1 MRIPVSAMVKHQAKL
16 VVLDSLA
23 RDIGR
28 FRVRTSKVVMN
39 ELGVATG
46 EIVTIKGPRGMVAA
60 YIWPDRKQTGSDPY
74 YIKMD
79 QFLRENVGVRIG
91 GYVFVYKLP
100 SYPPPKAMKI
110 QLVPK
115 TSGSM
120 LKYVTIRTDDI
131 KMTLNNL
138 PLMENNVVYLE
149 VLGKKLPFVVI
160 KTEPK
165 GVVVVSDETEI
176 EILKE
181 TPQQLRLRLVRYDD
195 IGGLDYAIEK
205 IRELVELPLKHPE
218 LFERL
223 NLDPPKGILL
233 YGPPGT
239 GKTLLARA
247 VANESDAYF
256 ISISGPAVVS
266 KFYGESEER
275 LRRIF
280 DEARRNAPAIIFI
293 DEIDAIAPRRSE
305 VVGEVEKRIVSQLLA
320 LMDGLQPRENVIVIA
335 ATNRVDALDPALRR
349 PGRFDREIELR
360 VPDERG
366 RYEILRIHTRGA
378 PLASDVDLRKIA
390 NETYGYVGADLAALV
405 REAAMHALRRFIK
418 QYNIDISSPDPIPPE
433 ILQKLE
439 ITMNDFKN
447 AMKEIR
453 PSALREVLVEIPNVR
468 WDDVGGLKN
477 VKQALKEMVEWPL
490 KYPDAFE
497 RMGIEPP
504 KGLLLYGPPGCG
516 KTLLAK
522 AVATESKANFIGVKG
537 PELLS
542 KWYGESEKR
551 IREVFL
557 KARQVAPCIIFFDEI
572 DAIAPRRGLYS
583 GDSGATER
591 VISQLLTEL
600 DGLISR
606 GEVFIIAATNR
617 PDLLDPAFLRPGRID
632 RVLYVPPPDFQ
643 ARLEIFK
650 VHTRRMPLANDVDLS
665 DLARKTKGFS
675 GADIAAVC
683 REAAMQALRRSD
695 LKPTKVTMEDF
706 EYALSNARPSI
717 SQDLLNYYREFEA
730 SMKKQTIQVV
740 RGTEYYELT

>member
-1 MRIPVSAMVKHQAKL
+1 MISMTKKQLKL
-16 VVLDSLA
+16 AVLDSLA
-23 RDIGR
+23 RDVGR
-28 FRVRTSKVVMN
+28 FRVRTTKIVMN
-39 ELGVATG
+39 ELNIATG
-46 EIVTIKGPRGMVAA
+46 EILAIKGPRGIVAA
-60 YIWPDRKQTGSDPY
+60 YVWPDREQGQGNPY

-79 QFLRENVGVRIG
+79 RFLRENVGAKIG
-91 GYVFVYKLP
+91 GYVYVYRLP
-100 SYPPPKAMKI
+100 NYPPPKAMRI
-110 QLVPK
+110 HLVPK
-115 TSGSM
+115 TGSSV
-120 LKYVTIRTDDI
+120 LKYVSIKIDDV
-131 KMTLNNL
+131 KMMLNNA
-138 PLMENNVVYLE
+138 PLLENNVVYLD
-149 VLGKKLPFVVI
+149 VLGQKMPFVVV

-165 GVVVVSDETEI
+165 GVVVVTDETEI
-176 EILKE
+176 EITKE
-181 TPQQLRLRLVRYDD
+181 TTQQLKLRLVRYDD

-293 DEIDAIAPRRSE
+293 DEIDAIAPKRSE

-335 ATNRVDALDPALRR
+335 ATNRIDAIDPALRR

-360 VPDERG
+360 VPDEKG
-366 RYEILRIHTRGA
+366 RYEILKIHTRGT
-378 PLASDVDLRKIA
+378 PLAPDVDLRKIA
-390 NETYGYVGADLAALV
+390 NETYGYVGADIAALV

-418 QYNIDISSPDPIPPE
+418 GFGIDIRSPESIPPE
-433 ILQKLE
+433 VLQKLE
-439 ITMNDFKN
+439 ITMDDFKN

-468 WDDVGGLKN
+468 WSDIGGLEN
-477 VKQALKEMVEWPL
+477 VKQALREMVEWPL

-551 IREVFL
+551 IREVFA
-557 KARQVAPCIIFFDEI
+557 KARQTSPCIIFFDEI
-572 DAIAPRRGLYS
+572 DSIAPRRGLYG

-600 DGLISR
+600 DGLIGR

-632 RVLYVPPPDFQ
+632 RVLYVPPPDYK

-650 VHTRRMPLANDVDLS
+650 VHTRKMPLADNINLNE
-665 DLARKTKGFS
+665 LADATKGFS

-683 REAAMQALRRSD
+683 REAALSALRRSG
-695 LKPTKVTMEDF
+695 LKPTKVTIEDF
-706 EYALSNARPSI
+706 EYALSITRPSI
-717 SQDLLNYYREFEA
+717 TPELLNYYKEFEA
-730 SMKKQTIQVV
+730 SMKKQTVQIV

>member
-1 MRIPVSAMVKHQAKL
+1 MVKKQLKL

-23 RDIGR
+23 RDVGR
-28 FRVRTSKVVMN
+28 FRVRTTKVVMN
-39 ELGVATG
+39 ELGIATG
-46 EIVTIKGPRGMVAA
+46 EIVAIKGPRGLIAA
-60 YIWPDRKQTGSDPY
+60 YVWPDRESSQGNSY

-79 QFLRENVGVRIG
+79 KYLRDNVGIQIG
-91 GYVFVYKLP
+91 GYVYVYRLP
-100 SYPPPKAMKI
+100 KYPLPKAIKI
-110 QLVPK
+110 NLVPK
-115 TSGSM
+115 AGSAVI
-120 LKYVTIRTDDI
+120 KYMPI
-131 KMTLNNL
+131 KIEEVKMHLNNA
-138 PLMENNVVYLE
+138 PLMEGNIVYLD
-149 VLGKKLPFVVI
+149 VLGKKMPFLVVR
-160 KTEPK
+160 TEPK
-165 GVVVVSDETEI
+165 GVVVITDDTEI
-176 EILKE
+176 EITKE
-181 TPQQLRLRLVRYDD
+181 TSQQMKLKLVRYDD
-195 IGGLDYAIEK
+195 IGGLEYAIEK

-280 DEARRNAPAIIFI
+280 DEARRNSPAIIFI
-293 DEIDAIAPRRSE
+293 DEIDAIAPKRSE

-320 LMDGLQPRENVIVIA
+320 LMDGLQPRESVIILA
-335 ATNRVDALDPALRR
+335 ATNRIDAIDPALRR

-366 RYEILRIHTRGA
+366 RYEILKIHTRGT
-378 PLASDVDLRKIA
+378 PLADDVDLKKIA
-390 NETYGYVGADLAALV
+390 NETHGYVGADLAALV
-405 REAAMHALRRFIK
+405 REAAMHSLRRFIREN
-418 QYNIDISSPDPIPPE
+418 NIDIRSPDPISHE
-433 ILQKLE
+433 VLRKLE
-439 ITMNDFKN
+439 IKMEDFRE
-447 AMKEIR
+447 ALKEVR
-453 PSALREVLVEIPNVR
+453 PSALREVLIEIPNIR

-477 VKQALKEMVEWPL
+477 VKQALREMVEWPL
-490 KYPDAFE
+490 RYPDAFE
-497 RMGIEPP
+497 RMGIDPP

-522 AVATESKANFIGVKG
+522 AVATESEANFIGVKG

-551 IREVFL
+551 IREVFA
-557 KARQVAPCIIFFDEI
+557 KARQVSPCIIFFDEI
-572 DAIAPRRGLYS
+572 DSIAPRRGLYS

-600 DGLISR
+600 DGLVGR

-617 PDLLDPAFLRPGRID
+617 PDLLDPALLRPGRID
-632 RVLYVPPPDFQ
+632 RVLYVPPPDYR

-650 VHTRRMPLANDVDLS
+650 VHTRRMPLADDVDLEE
-665 DLARKTKGFS
+665 LAKQTENFS

-683 REAAMQALRRSD
+683 REAALESLRRSG
-695 LKPTKVTMEDF
+695 LKASKVTMDDF
-706 EYALSNARPSI
+706 EKAILITRPSI
-717 SQDLLNYYREFEA
+717 SQDLLNYYREFEK
-730 SMKKQTIQVV
+730 SMKKQTVHVI
-740 RGTEYYELT
+740 RGTEFYDLT